1 MIWLLCAPA
10 SFAQPKPG
18 LLSSLAA
25 TEAPRPAATISPAR
39 DSTSA
44 SSRIYF
50 DVLTLSSPRA
60 RGSAAFKGS
69 PLGRLVFRL
78 SGAALLPQHSANVR
92 MLCTGLRIQCGISL
106 CVATCV
112 VPRPSEVG
120 ERTGCAYSYSWCRFE
135 PGAPKT
141 RGHQAVLR
149 GKGRNAVG
157 RSDSLISDDKS
168 LSRCERPLVGGGA
181 YYGVELDS
189 DDAATDTVL
198 AVPVRGA
205 GKGTSRLSF
214 LTGLAGAPEA
224 TRRRLLLDQA
234 VIGVADGGETA
245 EAMHALL
252 AGLRERKAVAVS
264 SCGELFENG
273 STSAIRC
280 MFVPA
285 PEEDLSDDVP
295 PAS

>member
-1 MIWLLCAPA
+1 M
-10 SFAQPKPG
+10 
-18 LLSSLAA
+18 
-25 TEAPRPAATISPAR
+25 
-39 DSTSA
+39 
-44 SSRIYF
+44 
-50 DVLTLSSPRA
+50 
-60 RGSAAFKGS
+60 
-69 PLGRLVFRL
+69 
-78 SGAALLPQHSANVR
+78 
-92 MLCTGLRIQCGISL
+92 
-106 CVATCV
+106 
-112 VPRPSEVG
+112 
-120 ERTGCAYSYSWCRFE
+120 
-135 PGAPKT
+135 
-141 RGHQAVLR
+141 
-149 GKGRNAVG
+149 
-157 RSDSLISDDKS
+157 
-168 LSRCERPLVGGGA
+168 
-181 YYGVELDS
+181 DS

-214 LTGLAGAPEA
+214 LTGPAGAPEA

-285 PEEDLSDDVP
+285 PEEDLPDDVP

>member
-25 TEAPRPAATISPAR
+25 TEAPRPAATISSSPAR

-106 CVATCV
+106 CVATRV
-112 VPRPSEVG
+112 
-120 ERTGCAYSYSWCRFE
+120 SYR
-135 PGAPKT
+135 
-141 RGHQAVLR
+141 VLR
-149 GKGRNAVG
+149 K
-157 RSDSLISDDKS
+157 
-168 LSRCERPLVGGGA
+168 
-181 YYGVELDS
+181 
-189 DDAATDTVL
+189 
-198 AVPVRGA
+198 
-205 GKGTSRLSF
+205 
-214 LTGLAGAPEA
+214 
-224 TRRRLLLDQA
+224 
-234 VIGVADGGETA
+234 
-245 EAMHALL
+245 
-252 AGLRERKAVAVS
+252 
-264 SCGELFENG
+264 
-273 STSAIRC
+273 
-280 MFVPA
+280 
-285 PEEDLSDDVP
+285 
-295 PAS
+295 

>member
-92 MLCTGLRIQCGISL
+92 MLCT
-106 CVATCV
+106 
-112 VPRPSEVG
+112 G

-285 PEEDLSDDVP
+285 PEEDLPDGVP